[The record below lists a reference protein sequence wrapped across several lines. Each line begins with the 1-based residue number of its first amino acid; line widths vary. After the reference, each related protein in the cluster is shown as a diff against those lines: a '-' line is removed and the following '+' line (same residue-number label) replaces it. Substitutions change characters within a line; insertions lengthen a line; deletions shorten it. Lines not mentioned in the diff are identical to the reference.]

1 MIRIRQ
7 VRLIDDSGAMV
18 GVVDTEIARQMAWE
32 KGLDLVEVSP
42 EARPPVCK
50 VMDYGK
56 FLYTLKKKE
65 HESKKKQ
72 KKVETK
78 EIRLRPKIAD
88 HDVGYKAKQA
98 RDFLLDGDQ
107 VQVTMLFRG
116 REMSHM
122 DVARVVMDAF
132 IVKLAD
138 ISKVDRAPKMEGRR
152 LSLLLRSTVPPKQ
165 IESRRQAAEDAEGHE
180 PKKHSK
186 QHDAGSGAPVE
197 PTGNAPHATD
207 HAATNHQPL
216 NQDKTAQKTESVQ
229 ANGPAGQPPSSAAST
244 P

>member
-98 RDFLLDGDQ
+98 REFLLDGDM

-122 DVARVVMDAF
+122 DVAKQVMDAF
-132 IVKLAD
+132 IVALAD
-138 ISKVDRAPKMEGRR
+138 VSKVDRPGRLEGRR
-152 LSLLLRSTVPPKQ
+152 LSILLRSTAPPKPSHSEKHDDKHADDKQ
-165 IESRRQAAEDAEGHE
+165 DARHEKHEKGAGDKPHE
-180 PKKHSK
+180 PSEKPAVNESIEVSSEQPKNDPQK
-186 QHDAGSGAPVE
+186 G
-197 PTGNAPHATD
+197 GNDGDGGVLALT
-207 HAATNHQPL
+207 
-216 NQDKTAQKTESVQ
+216 
-229 ANGPAGQPPSSAAST
+229 
-244 P
+244 

>member
-7 VRLIDDSGAMV
+7 VRLIDDTGAMV
-18 GVVDTEIARQMAWE
+18 GVVDTEFARQMAWD

-98 RDFLLDGDQ
+98 RDFLLDGDM

-122 DVARVVMDAF
+122 DVAKQVMDSF
-132 IVKLAD
+132 IVQLAD
-138 ISKVDRAPKMEGRR
+138 VSKVDRAGRLEGRR
-152 LSLLLRSTVPPKQ
+152 LSILLRSTAPPKP
-165 IESRRQAAEDAEGHE
+165 QAADKHDDDDHEHVKHDKHAKADLKDKPGLKDNTVSTEANEQGTKQEDAGAAE
-180 PKKHSK
+180 
-186 QHDAGSGAPVE
+186 AGVKPAFPSPPLTSG
-197 PTGNAPHATD
+197 
-207 HAATNHQPL
+207 
-216 NQDKTAQKTESVQ
+216 
-229 ANGPAGQPPSSAAST
+229 SSGGA
-244 P
+244 